1 MSDGHVISFHLKEI
15 LEAFNAPI
23 KFDQAWA
30 LVFVY
35 LSKVQDDNRWDIID
49 SLQQIFIHQEGVS
62 VQNISDQDRIK
73 NLKSMAICEKRI
85 DYIYK

>member
-73 NLKSMAICEKRI
+73 NLKSMAFCKKRI
-85 DYIYK
+85 DLIY